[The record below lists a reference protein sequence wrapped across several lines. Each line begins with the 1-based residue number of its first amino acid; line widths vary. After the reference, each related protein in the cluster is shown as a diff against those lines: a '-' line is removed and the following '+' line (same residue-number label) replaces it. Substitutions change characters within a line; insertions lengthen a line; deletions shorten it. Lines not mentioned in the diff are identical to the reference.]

1 MRRFVDL
8 HCHFVAGID
17 DGAPSPA
24 EGVAMLEA
32 LGALGF
38 EHVVATPHMRPGMFE
53 NTRIDLERAF
63 AAMGPHLA
71 ARPDLPRVSLSS
83 EHYFDAIVFSRLLD
97 GSGLPYPGGR
107 AALLEFYEIDF
118 PPTIEHRF
126 FDLLRNGIR
135 PVIAHPER
143 YRILWREPE
152 RLERL
157 VEKGAAALL
166 DTAALVGKYGR
177 KPQSCAE
184 HLLELELYHAAC
196 SDAHRA
202 ADVGEVAAGM
212 RAIQKRYGADEIE
225 FLFCDGPRA
234 LLEGHL
240 PE

>member
-8 HCHFVAGID
+8 HCHFIAGID

-24 EGVAMLEA
+24 EGVAILAA

-53 NTRIDLERAF
+53 NTREDLERAF
-63 AAMGPHLA
+63 AGMGPHLA
-71 ARPDLPRVSLSS
+71 ERPDLPRVSLSS

-97 GSGLPYPGGR
+97 GTALPYPGGR

-126 FDLLRNGIR
+126 FDLQRKGIL

-143 YRILWREPE
+143 YRVLWQKPE

-157 VEKGAAALL
+157 VDKGAAALL

-184 HLLELELYHAAC
+184 HLLELGLYHAAC
-196 SDAHRA
+196 SDAHRS
-202 ADVGEVAAGM
+202 ADVAEVAEGM
-212 RAIQKRYGADEIE
+212 RRIEKRYGADEIE
-225 FLFCDGPRA
+225 FLFCDGPRS